1 MIFNL
6 KNITMKSYKLLK
18 LSMIAVL
25 LGFICF
31 AFTAAPERI
40 TVKGSDTMVILAQKW
55 AEVYMKSNPSANIQV
70 TGGGS
75 GVGISALIN
84 GATDICNSSRKM
96 KSTEKDKLKQRYNTL
111 GVEVACARDGITI
124 YLNAAN
130 KVKELSIKQLS
141 EIFKGNIKNW
151 KEVGGA
157 DATIKLYGRE
167 NSSGTYVFFQ
177 ENVVKGDFATSCQ
190 TLPGTAAVVNAVK
203 KDPNGIG
210 YGGAAYAEGISIC
223 KVKKDDNSP
232 AYEATAETIA
242 KGEYP
247 ISRFLY
253 MYLRNKPTGAM
264 KQYIDWILSPEGQKL
279 VVDMGYFPLK

>member
-1 MIFNL
+1 
-6 KNITMKSYKLLK
+6 MKSFKLIK
-18 LSMIAVL
+18 LSIIAVL
-25 LGFICF
+25 LGVVCF

-55 AEVYMKSNPSANIQV
+55 AEVYMQSNPSASVQV

-75 GVGISALIN
+75 GVGIAALIN
-84 GATDICNSSRKM
+84 GATDICNASRKM
-96 KSTEKDKLKQRYNTL
+96 KNTEKDKLKQRYNTL

-124 YLNAAN
+124 YLSAAN
-130 KVKELSIKQLS
+130 KVKELSVKQLG
-141 EIFKGNIKNW
+141 EIFKGNITNW

-157 DATIKLYGRE
+157 DASIKLYGRE

-177 ENVVKGDFATSCQ
+177 ENVVKGDYATSCQ

-203 KDPNGIG
+203 KDVNGIG

-232 AYEATAETIA
+232 AYAATAETIKA
-242 KGEYP
+242 GQYP
-247 ISRFLY
+247 ISRYLY
-253 MYLRNKPTGAM
+253 MYLRNKPTGAT
-264 KQYIDWILSPEGQKL
+264 KQYIDWILSSEGQKL
-279 VVDMGYFPLK
+279 VVELGYFPVK